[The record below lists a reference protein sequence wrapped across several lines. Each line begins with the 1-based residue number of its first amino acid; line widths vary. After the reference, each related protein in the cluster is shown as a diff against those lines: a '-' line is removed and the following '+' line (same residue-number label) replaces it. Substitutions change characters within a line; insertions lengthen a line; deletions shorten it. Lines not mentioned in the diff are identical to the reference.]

1 MVFDLSLV
9 PFIGHSFEQEAD
21 NDQPA
26 PSEINPLPDGQS
38 QIITI
43 FCDPENQP
51 ALTES
56 FMLWFEDDEWD
67 HVVYRGHGLSGKG
80 GIAFITLEWEG
91 CYIDALFIQ
100 QLRKEEG
107 VLDYV
112 IYIREGEA

>member
-1 MVFDLSLV
+1 MQLI
-9 PFIGHSFEQEAD
+9 PFIGGHTIEED
-21 NDQPA
+21 PDDQPA

-38 QIITI
+38 QVITI
-43 FCDPENQP
+43 FCDLDNQP

-100 QLRKEEG
+100 QLRKEES

-112 IYIREGEA
+112 TYIREGEA